1 MTRRSIAF
9 VVMALWLVLAVPVA
23 RADTGD
29 IIAPQQEKPNKAN
42 DGWQAGT
49 CTKDEITE
57 QCTPESPI
65 SQFFRTAAGHPPIGF
80 TQYTVKQEEFDPI
93 NFPGAMRPIGPV
105 KTIRVDLPPGLTVNP
120 LATATRCTMEEFN
133 TPVGPTELPG
143 CAASSQVGEE
153 RLTLKIEANGGEV
166 PPTPGVTRVPLYN
179 LVPDFGEP
187 AKFGFKIGSTPAS
200 KKTVFLN
207 TEVAWESDYH
217 ESFTIHLPTPN
228 PGTRSWKSRLVNVGT
243 SGDGSYITNPTT
255 CFSAQLPPYEGIYTT
270 FLRAESVAL
279 PEAGFPATTTPFAS
293 DLSLPEGLTQTEC
306 ASVPFEPDLIVTP
319 GTTQVDSP
327 ATPTI
332 ETTLP
337 FKPADKQSQ
346 SHLRNASV
354 TLPQGMGLNPSAANG
369 LQSCTD
375 AQFGKGTRNDVACP
389 TGSKIGTVEVET
401 PPLPAGAL
409 KGTAYLGQQLS
420 RDPTSGEEFRIFV
433 LAESKEYGISARL
446 IGNTKADPKT
456 GQLTTTFTETP
467 QVPFTSVKIH
477 LDDAK
482 GVLSSPPTCS
492 PADTTSV
499 MEPWS
504 TPNSTKTLTRGFT
517 LSTAPG
523 GGSCPTTL
531 AGRPFVPTYTA
542 KSDSTKAN
550 AYSPFRVST
559 GRTDGQQEMKRVDV
573 TLPKGHAGNLTGIPY
588 CSESAIAAAA
598 ASSGV
603 AEQANPSCS
612 SASMIGTTSTLSG
625 TGPSPLKIDGKA
637 YLAGPYKDAPLSLA
651 TVTPAVAGPFD
662 LGTVVVRV
670 ALFVDPVTAQ
680 VHAVSDEIP
689 DVYGGVKLDVRS
701 IDVNVDRKKF
711 MHNPTNCAAQATTGF
726 LNGGGANPTDPAAW
740 SSYPVSS
747 PFKATGCNKLGF
759 KPKLH
764 TRLFGGKGT
773 TTRGKHPKL
782 RAILEGRAKD
792 ANVLRSALALP
803 HALFL
808 DQGNIRTVCT
818 RPQLASGTCPKAAI
832 YGHAQAKS
840 PLLGKA
846 LKGPVYLVS
855 SNHELPDLL
864 ADLRGQVNIQ
874 VRGVI
879 SSKNGGIKTVFNNLP
894 DTPVSKFILRMEGGS
909 KKGLL
914 VNSRNL
920 CKGALSSVM
929 SMKGQNGKKIK
940 NNHLPLKVSGC

>member
-1 MTRRSIAF
+1 MARRLIAYA
-9 VVMALWLVLAVPVA
+9 VMALWLVAAVPVA
-23 RADTGD
+23 QADTGD
-29 IIAPQQEKPNKAN
+29 IIEPQLEKPNKAN

-49 CTKDEITE
+49 CTEDPIAE

-65 SQFFRTAAGHPPIGF
+65 AKFFRTAAGHPPIGF
-80 TQYTVKQEEFDPI
+80 TQYIVKQEEFETGK
-93 NFPGAMRPIGPV
+93 FRPVGPV

-120 LATATRCTMEEFN
+120 QATATRCTQAEFD

-153 RLTLKIEANGGEV
+153 RLTLKVEATGEEV
-166 PPTPGVTRVPLYN
+166 PPILGVTRVPLYN
-179 LVPDFGEP
+179 MVPEFGEP
-187 AKFGFKIGSTPAS
+187 AKFGFKIGSTPAT
-200 KKTVFLN
+200 KKTVYLN

-228 PGTRSWKSRLVNVGT
+228 PGTRSWKSRLVNFGET
-243 SGDGSYITNPTT
+243 GDGTYITNPTT
-255 CFSAQLPPYEGIYTT
+255 CFSAQLPPFEGIYTT

-279 PEAGFPATTTPFAS
+279 PEADFPASATPFAS
-293 DLSLPEGLTQTEC
+293 DLSLPEGLTQTGC
-306 ASVPFEPDLIVTP
+306 ATVPFDPGINVAP
-319 GTTQVDSP
+319 GTVKVDSP

-337 FKPADKQSQ
+337 FITGGKTQSE
-346 SHLRNASV
+346 SHLRNASI

-369 LQSCTD
+369 LQSCTN
-375 AQFGKGTRNDVACP
+375 AQFGKGTRSDVACP
-389 TGSKIGTVEVET
+389 AASRIGTVEVET

-420 RDPTSGEEFRIFV
+420 RNPTSGEEFRVFV
-433 LAESKEYGISARL
+433 LAESKQYGISARL

-456 GQLTTTFTETP
+456 GQLTTTFAETP

-492 PADTTSV
+492 PAATSATL
-499 MEPWS
+499 EPWS
-504 TPNSTKTLTRGFT
+504 TAKSTRVRTSEFT
-517 LSTAPG
+517 LSTAPNG
-523 GGSCPTTL
+523 GACPTTM
-531 AGRPFVPTYTA
+531 AGRQFVPTYSA
-542 KSDSTKAN
+542 KSDSEKAN
-550 AYSPFRVST
+550 AYSPFRVNLS
-559 GRTDGQQEMKRVDV
+559 RTDGQQEVKRVDV

-588 CSESAIAAAA
+588 CSEAALAAAE

-603 AEQANPSCS
+603 AEQASPSCP
-612 SASMIGTTSTLSG
+612 SASSIGATSTLSG
-625 TGPSPLKIDGKA
+625 TGPNPLRIGGKA
-637 YLAGPYKDAPLSLA
+637 YLAGPYKGAPLSLA

-662 LGTVVVRV
+662 LGNVVVRV
-670 ALFVDPVTAQ
+670 ALFVNPATAQ

-689 DVYGGVKLDVRS
+689 DVFGGVKLDIRS
-701 IDVNVDRKKF
+701 IDVNVDRSKF
-711 MHNPTNCAAQATTGF
+711 MHNPTNCAAQATTGTI
-726 LNGGGANPTDPAAW
+726 NGGGANPTNPAAW
-740 SSYPVSS
+740 SSYPVAS
-747 PFKATGCNKLGF
+747 PFQATGCKQLSFN
-759 KPKLH
+759 PKLH
-764 TRLFGGKGT
+764 TRLFGGPGT

-782 RAILEGRAKD
+782 RAILEGNAKD

-818 RPQLASGTCPKAAI
+818 RPQLASGTCPKAAV

-846 LKGPVYLVS
+846 LRGPVYLVS
-855 SNHELPDLL
+855 SSHELPDLL

-879 SSKNGGIKTVFNNLP
+879 SSKNGGIKTVFNELP
-894 DTPVSKFILRMEGGS
+894 DVPVSKFILRMEGGS

-920 CKGALSSVM
+920 CKGPLSSVM